1 MSGQGTFY
9 KILIKSGSICDDID
23 EINDSLII
31 LDENK
36 EDIIRA
42 ITSCLEKP
50 VHQML
55 QDWSTYLKTEGL
67 GKHASRVIAEIK
79 AIPKQLV
86 LEESK
91 RIAAVSEIQIYCFG
105 R

>member
-9 KILIKSGSICDDID
+9 KILIKSGSICDD
-23 EINDSLII
+23 INDSLII